1 MERHTDGLVLADV
14 RAAGMRTIGL
24 ALNEGCLPPALRRDI
39 KVKLNM

>member
-14 RAAGMRTIGL
+14 RTAGMRTIGL
-24 ALNEGCLPPALRRDI
+24 ASDNGRLPPSLERDT

>member
-1 MERHTDGLVLADV
+1 MERHTDGLVSAEV

-24 ALNEGCLPPALRRDI
+24 ASDSGRLPPSPGRDT